1 MRTTLIDIINIK
13 KICILQQKK
22 VPTTKKKIT
31 KLPTKTETSEN
42 SVSFGLVN
50 ITAECKP

>member
-22 VPTTKKKIT
+22 VPTTKKKSQNYRQ
-31 KLPTKTETSEN
+31 KLKLQKIPYHS
-42 SVSFGLVN
+42 
-50 ITAECKP
+50 AW